1 MTIEIHMTGNL
12 RSVANAAWISTMNQ
26 NRAESRSDED
36 VDRVTSFLA
45 KNAHTSPFEAVTV
58 SCRTD
63 RESFYKI
70 LGSRKIPFFEFV
82 KVSEDEDG
90 STFTT
95 DLLNFYKINS
105 FLGLDN
111 PIWRGFCLDNK
122 DVSEKLL
129 MIPIYK
135 DSSLGIEESGSDMS
149 KDFEYSNIEVDLI
162 SVHDPGFGSSHERI
176 TWRVRCPLSIS
187 VQMLRHRTA
196 SFNMVSGRY
205 KTIRQEFTST
215 SQDLI
220 AIFEKSDLLKNDRD
234 LREMAE
240 EAKELYLSFM
250 KSISDLKKSG
260 DITNEEYKR
269 CREYIRF
276 ILPEGRMTEL
286 YVTFYKKDFLHFLKL
301 RNSSHTQPEHIYVA
315 QKMKR
320 AYALYKEDEKH
331 IRS

>member
-1 MTIEIHMTGNL
+1 MTIEIHMTGDL

-26 NRAESRSDED
+26 NKAEGRSNED

-58 SCRTD
+58 SCRMD
-63 RESFYKI
+63 RDSFGKV
-70 LGSRKIPFFEFV
+70 LGSEKIPFFEFA
-82 KVSEDEDG
+82 KVSEDESA

-95 DLLNFYKINS
+95 DLLNFYKMNS

-111 PIWRGFCLDNK
+111 IIWESFCSNYK
-122 DVSEKLL
+122 DVSDKLL

-135 DSSLGIEESGSDMS
+135 DSSLGVEESGSDMS
-149 KDFEYSNIEVDLI
+149 KDFEDSNIEVDLI
-162 SVHDPGFGSSHERI
+162 SIHDPGFGSSHERI
-176 TWRVRCPLSIS
+176 TWRVKCPLSIS

-220 AIFEKSDLLKNDRD
+220 SIFEKSGLLKNDRN

-240 EAKELYLSFM
+240 ETKEFYLSFI
-250 KSISDLKKSG
+250 KSIADLKRSN
-260 DITNEEYKR
+260 DITDEEYKR

-301 RNSSHTQPEHIYVA
+301 RNSNHAQREHIYVA

-320 AYALYKEDEKH
+320 AYELYK
-331 IRS
+331 